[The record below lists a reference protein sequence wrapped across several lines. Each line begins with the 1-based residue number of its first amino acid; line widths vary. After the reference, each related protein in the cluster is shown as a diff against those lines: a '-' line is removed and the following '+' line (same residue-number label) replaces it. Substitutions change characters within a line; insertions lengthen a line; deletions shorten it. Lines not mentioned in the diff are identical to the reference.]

1 MTMLE
6 KVARALVEA
15 RYPGSMTVSALE
27 NGRIILP
34 PDIWSAA
41 LVEARAAVEAMRD
54 PTPEMVLIFP
64 HAEGRVTY
72 KGVYSA
78 MIDAALKEK

>member
-6 KVARALVEA
+6 KIARAICKA
-15 RYPGSMTVSALE
+15 RGNDPDAGANIFYKSTQ
-27 NGRIILP
+27 LP
-34 PDIWSAA
+34 AQWQTFEK
-41 LVEARAAVEAMRD
+41 EARAALEAMRD

-72 KGVYSA
+72 KEVYSA
-78 MIDAALKEK
+78 MIDAVLKEK